1 MAAEQVAPSGGDHR
15 QASEPKPPGSLF
27 MLRHLQVCAS
37 AVRRHH
43 SSIRS
48 TCAYAIH
55 NLLPGWTRGQ
65 WSRRPRPYCS
75 PGASSLQRRRR
86 MIQQVSAP
94 MQLKQRATK
103 EGQSC
108 ARVKLNEA
116 PDRSMMTEQSLLSAS
131 ATILSTAAVFWQ

>member
-1 MAAEQVAPSGGDHR
+1 
-15 QASEPKPPGSLF
+15 
-27 MLRHLQVCAS
+27 
-37 AVRRHH
+37 
-43 SSIRS
+43 
-48 TCAYAIH
+48 
-55 NLLPGWTRGQ
+55 
-65 WSRRPRPYCS
+65 
-75 PGASSLQRRRR
+75 